1 MWGLRE
7 IYGIERKSHI
17 VNPGAINGVV
27 QFLCEKKCSIMIQMF
42 IYLKIS
48 NVYLFNTLIVFSKQY
63 YRDLSNNQLTGS
75 IPDSIAASTSLQ
87 LV

>member
-27 QFLCEKKCSIMIQMF
+27 QFLCEKKVQYYDSD
-42 IYLKIS
+42 
-48 NVYLFNTLIVFSKQY
+48 VYLFKNI
-63 YRDLSNNQLTGS
+63 
-75 IPDSIAASTSLQ
+75 
-87 LV
+87 